1 MEGSILLKDKQAMIL
16 VSLKEGKQPW
26 HIATLSKAC
35 NTTYVH
41 TSNFIKKCE
50 QMGIVQNERHGK
62 TKEIKL
68 TEKGVKLADMLS
80 GVYAMINQTNGVQQA
95 QKPVEEKEKVPPAP
109 QPEKK

>member
-16 VSLKEGKQPW
+16 VSLREGKQPW
-26 HIATLSKAC
+26 HISSLSKAC

-50 QMGIVQNERHGK
+50 MMGIVQNERHGK

-68 TEKGVKLADMLS
+68 TEKGTKLAEMLA
-80 GVYAMINQTNGVQQA
+80 GVYSLINQQNGAQA
-95 QKPVEEKEKVPPAP
+95 AKLQEEKQQQP
-109 QPEKK
+109 QQQEKK

>member
-1 MEGSILLKDKQAMIL
+1 MKDKQAMIL

-26 HIATLSKAC
+26 HISSLSKAC

-50 QMGIVQNERHGK
+50 RMGIVQNERHGK

-68 TEKGVKLADMLS
+68 TEKGAKLAEMLS
-80 GVYAMINQTNGVQQA
+80 GVYAMINQVNNGTQPQA
-95 QKPVEEKEKVPPAP
+95 PKQIEEKPPQP
-109 QPEKK
+109 QQPEKKQ

>member
-50 QMGIVQNERHGK
+50 QIGIVQNERHGK
-62 TKEIKL
+62 MKEIKL
-68 TEKGVKLADMLS
+68 TEKGAKLADLLS
-80 GVYAMINQTNGVQQA
+80 GVYAMINQQNLAQQA
-95 QKPVEEKEKVPPAP
+95 PKPAEEKEKAPPP
-109 QPEKK
+109 QQLEKK

>member
-26 HIATLSKAC
+26 HVATLSKTC

-41 TSNFIKKCE
+41 TSNFIRKCE

-62 TKEIKL
+62 IKVIKL
-68 TEKGVKLADMLS
+68 TEKGVKLAEMLS
-80 GVYAMINQTNGVQQA
+80 GVYALINQTNGTQQPP
-95 QKPVEEKEKVPPAP
+95 KSVEEKEKPQPVP